1 MRPLPAILASLVV
14 LTGSSAAAHR
24 EPAATLKAR
33 TWEWRQAATL
43 GGTPTWFS
51 AAFTIGDMAYVASG
65 YGFGTAFWRYDPGR
79 DTWTR
84 KADFAGK
91 ARGAAVAFSIGGKGY
106 VGLGYSDGDRFADLW
121 EYDPIADRW
130 MAKAPLPATAR
141 DHARA
146 FVIGRKA
153 YVVGGMT
160 CTGNDCTDLEEVW
173 EYDPQPDRW
182 RKKADLPGKATNPA
196 CFVLDDK
203 AYLATG
209 YWDGVPAKDLWE
221 YDPKADHWTR
231 KAGFPGPGRFRA
243 IGFARRRPPSY
254 SRISGNTPRRPTPG
268 RKRPVSPDR
277 RAERPCRSWSVHG
290 SSSARAWIPA
300 AGFCATSGRPA
311 RPRQGDEGPA
321 VDRARGCDANPGNG
335 SWSRRRFRR
344 CRLAVRERSG
354 LGSKLVPF
362 PTPR

>member
-243 IGFARRRPPSY
+243 IGFALGGSGYVATGIEAMSETSAVVLQDLWEYTPQTNTWTQAPGIAGPARGAAVSFVVGSRVFIGTGVDSSRRILRDFWQAGPAPAGRRRSG
-254 SRISGNTPRRPTPG
+254 SR
-268 RKRPVSPDR
+268 
-277 RAERPCRSWSVHG
+277 
-290 SSSARAWIPA
+290 
-300 AGFCATSGRPA
+300 
-311 RPRQGDEGPA
+311 
-321 VDRARGCDANPGNG
+321 
-335 SWSRRRFRR
+335 
-344 CRLAVRERSG
+344 
-354 LGSKLVPF
+354 
-362 PTPR
+362 